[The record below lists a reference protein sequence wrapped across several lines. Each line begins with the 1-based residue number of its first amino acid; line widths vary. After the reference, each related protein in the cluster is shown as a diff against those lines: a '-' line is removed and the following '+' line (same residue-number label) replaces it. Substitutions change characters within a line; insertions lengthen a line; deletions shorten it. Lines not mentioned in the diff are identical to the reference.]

1 MIKYKSLSFRLTE
14 FFMSIITTTNIVEAK
29 SISVV
34 DLMQGKNE
42 LILIHSKQRY
52 VLRITRNGKLI
63 LTK

>member
-1 MIKYKSLSFRLTE
+1 MIKYKSLSFRLAE

>member
-1 MIKYKSLSFRLTE
+1 
-14 FFMSIITTTNIVEAK
+14 MSIITTTNIVEAK